1 MAVGVDRKVGL
12 WKRAVGVGVSRR
24 AWVAEMAVHFWLC
37 LIGGAH
43 QIRFGLEGGLIS
55 KAALPVS

>member
-1 MAVGVDRKVGL
+1 MAVGVGRKVGL

-24 AWVAEMAVHFWLC
+24 AWVAEMALPHSHWGSAPDSFWV
-37 LIGGAH
+37 GG
-43 QIRFGLEGGLIS
+43 RLIS